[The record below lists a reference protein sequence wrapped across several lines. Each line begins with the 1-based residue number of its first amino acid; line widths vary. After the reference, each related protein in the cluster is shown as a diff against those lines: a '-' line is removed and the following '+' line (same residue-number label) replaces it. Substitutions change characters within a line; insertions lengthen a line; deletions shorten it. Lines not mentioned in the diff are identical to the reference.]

1 MMQTQLL
8 NQTDAPVFAQ
18 EVQRMMAEPDASLSV
33 LIINMN
39 DISQILDRS
48 GQEAGASFLR
58 GVAKLLV
65 RVCRE
70 NDKVFRIG
78 DSTFAIV
85 LSGVTSSVHQT
96 LAAEKIVRLHDAAI
110 REMDAPFQAAIFIG
124 IASYPGDS
132 NDVDDLIHK
141 AKIAVEA
148 ARSNNEPYFIYSSE
162 SVKTMSA
169 KWGMQEELGAAIDNK
184 ALELH
189 YQPRISAST
198 GRAVGA
204 EALLRW
210 TNLKGELVSPE
221 VFIPVAIDIGM
232 MDQLTR
238 FVLTTA
244 LRQASE
250 WPDTGERKNL
260 SVNLETQSLKDSDIS
275 DVISSSLSI
284 WGSDNCDLTLEI
296 TEGALIDD
304 SHSNFQLLNE
314 IRSMG
319 VGISIDDFGTGYS
332 SLSHFRNIPATE
344 LKIDQSFVANMLESD
359 QDRYLVE
366 TIIWLAHRFD
376 LTVVAEG
383 VESTEQLNLLTE
395 LNCDTIQGYLFSKPL
410 PHEDFCRWLGS
421 N

>member
-1 MMQTQLL
+1 
-8 NQTDAPVFAQ
+8 
-18 EVQRMMAEPDASLSV
+18 MMAEPGASLSV
-33 LIINMN
+33 LIVNMN
-39 DISQILDRS
+39 DISEIFARS
-48 GQEAGASFLR
+48 GQEAGATFLR

-70 NDKVFRIG
+70 KDKVCRIG

-96 LAAEKIVRLHDAAI
+96 LAAEKIMRLHDAAI
-110 REMDAPFQAAIFIG
+110 REMDAPFKATLFIG

-132 NDVDDLIHK
+132 SDAEDLIHK
-141 AKIAVEA
+141 ARIALEA
-148 ARSNNEPYFIYSSE
+148 ARSNQEPYFIYSSE
-162 SVKTMSA
+162 SVETLST
-169 KWGMQEELGAAIDNK
+169 KWGMQEELGAAIANK

-189 YQPRISAST
+189 YQPKISVAT
-198 GRAVGA
+198 GHAIGA

-210 TNLKGELVSPE
+210 TNTKGELVSPE
-221 VFIPVAIDIGM
+221 VFIPVAIEIGM

-250 WPDTGERKNL
+250 WPDVGERRNI
-260 SVNLETQSLKDSDIS
+260 SVNLEAQSMKDSDIS

-284 WGSDNCDLTLEI
+284 WGNENCDLTLEI
-296 TEGALIDD
+296 TEGALVED
-304 SHSNFQLLNE
+304 SPSNFKCLNE

-332 SLSHFRNIPATE
+332 SLSYFKNIPATE
-344 LKIDQSFVANMLESD
+344 LKIDKSFVANMLESD
-359 QDRYLVE
+359 RDRYLVE

-383 VESTEQLNLLTE
+383 VESTEELNLLTE

-410 PHEDFCRWLGS
+410 PHEEFCRWLGS